1 MTEDDI
7 RLAAEALG
15 VIPRSKTRPKSLE
28 VPPGGLSQAQRQ
40 TQQTL
45 SEGIKS
51 AAERREAEESEA
63 WGKKVEE
70 TTTPSEKIRGGLEA
84 AVALPSGAAMGI
96 LGQLGEGFKLLPPG
110 GANKFVAENTFL
122 PRTEAGQRYFDVM
135 AGGVENAAEAFGET
149 PMGEFLGATFEKVPG
164 IFPVSG
170 AATRAVDEGIMG
182 AGKGIRLASEQARQA
197 GKRTMEA
204 GKDLAQAARA
214 EFATPPIGAIDA
226 SIAAKVLPKTKV
238 RDEAGNP
245 MLLYHG
251 TNKDYE
257 NFSAETMGTKTGNP
271 TSRLGFFFSPSPTE
285 ASRYAADWGKEGGNV
300 RPVYLDIKNPKRLTY
315 KQMNDISMA
324 SFDESLPVNAWKTK
338 EGQEAIRSAGDRA
351 NKMAF
356 DLRQQLINEGY
367 DGAVVKIGGKD
378 EYIAFHPEQIR
389 PALSDPEMK
398 SLMESQGKKAPAPER
413 QVIAAPRNPLGMYS
427 QAEQVAL
434 NLPQQKGTGNQFLA
448 QISKTPGVKPSE
460 LEWTGLT
467 DFLKSKGDK
476 PVTKQEIQQHL
487 DANRVQVK
495 EVVFDDKMPS
505 NNIYDQLPRGYTFIE
520 DTDRDGEFT
529 GKLRIVDSDGDTI
542 ATSDNVEDLM
552 YRAGFDYK
560 EPAPSAVYGEYQLPG
575 GSNYR
580 EVLLTLPS
588 KVDTSGYKV
597 TGSGNQWYLRGP
609 DNQIIEA
616 FPSEAEAKAKIPNR
630 AAASQPELFK
640 STHFNQPNIL
650 AHMRLNDRVDANGDK
665 VLFVEEMQSDWGQ
678 MGKKK
683 GFQSPEELATKN
695 AKLADLKARFDKSIE
710 RFEKAQT
717 RYNNRTPSDNDL
729 DLIMEMRNANNE
741 ADFLRQEIDKIGT
754 VGLPPAPFVQN
765 TEDWVNLSLKRLIT
779 DAVNNGY
786 KKVAFINGEQ
796 SADRYDL
803 SKQVTSIGWKTYDEK
818 AGAVSSAKVVTID
831 MGGEWVVRDGNNDLL
846 AEGFTSKESASQYA
860 ADYAGATVRAE
871 GGNYLYLTLDK
882 DGTVKDVPDGSISS
896 KEQFIGKGLDE
907 IIGKGLAEKIVS
919 EQGGSL
925 SGEGLKIGGEGM
937 KKFYDQI
944 VPATANKLL
953 KKLGG
958 GKLEPMQIGD
968 NQQLGF
974 TITPEMVE
982 LVKKQGLPMFAAGGA
997 VTMAKGGKV
1006 AKGMSGISAAREAMK
1021 AQRREERVQKNL
1033 EAYMGSAEKP
1043 QTYYHATQAPKD
1055 FRKFDLEKRPTPKS
1069 AAAVF
1074 LTPSTDWANEFDMAD
1089 LKTLESATSAA
1100 PRIMPMITR
1109 AKNTFDYDDPGH
1121 VTQVMN
1127 QVELPPG
1134 IDRQHVADEIAGGN
1148 WNFIEDRNI
1157 QKAIKDLGFDSF
1169 NIKEKGVK
1177 NLGVFNPADVKA
1189 LFNRGSYDPT
1199 TEDISKAAGGPVLK
1213 GIAKARAEA
1222 KMSTGGKAVKGADSA
1237 LSGIAAARAAQKA
1250 QRANK
1255 LEEALEAKQPPMT
1268 TPQGTGLPLMPRDQ
1282 GMYIPG
1288 VKQEDL
1294 PRMPKVDKARA
1305 AGKRPEY
1312 TERMEDL
1319 LQSRAA
1325 KKKVDTLIEKGD
1337 ALGMREWYGIEPL
1350 RQVAMDIG
1358 MSPEKFNEFIAQMAS
1373 ASQRNPVDQQNR
1385 MGSYLWHL
1393 SQTGGL
1399 PSNAFLYTNKM
1410 RRGKQGLPEGSPIE
1424 LPSGYGSLAQGDI
1437 FNRGLQIARGD
1448 IEGALPPDKKLGTF
1462 YRNYLGNLRPVTV
1475 DVNAVRGPIIERGDP
1490 RWLASKL
1497 VEKDEEGNVT
1507 GTYFPRKDVQSGLMS
1522 IKQAKE
1528 RPGFWEAAPSGSEYA
1543 GFEDLWQSAAK
1554 RFGIQPAEAQALGWY
1569 GSADVTALKTKPE
1582 LYIDNLER
1590 MIRRTAEQ
1598 TGKNPRQVMEDMLR
1612 GTEYLRKKGGLV
1624 RS

>member
-1 MTEDDI
+1 MGADDMPMKATEW
-7 RLAAEALG
+7 LEKFNKALG
-15 VIPRSKTRPKSLE
+15 KGRLV
-28 VPPGGLSQAQRQ
+28 VPEDYDPATTVDAL
-40 TQQTL
+40 
-45 SEGIKS
+45 
-51 AAERREAEESEA
+51 
-63 WGKKVEE
+63 KK
-70 TTTPSEKIRGGLEA
+70 
-84 AVALPSGAAMGI
+84 ALP
-96 LGQLGEGFKLLPPG
+96 
-110 GANKFVAENTFL
+110 
-122 PRTEAGQRYFDVM
+122 DV
-135 AGGVENAAEAFGET
+135 
-149 PMGEFLGATFEKVPG
+149 
-164 IFPVSG
+164 
-170 AATRAVDEGIMG
+170 
-182 AGKGIRLASEQARQA
+182 
-197 GKRTMEA
+197 
-204 GKDLAQAARA
+204 
-214 EFATPPIGAIDA
+214 
-226 SIAAKVLPKTKV
+226 
-238 RDEAGNP
+238 
-245 MLLYHG
+245 Y
-251 TNKDYE
+251 
-257 NFSAETMGTKTGNP
+257 
-271 TSRLGFFFSPSPTE
+271 
-285 ASRYAADWGKEGGNV
+285 
-300 RPVYLDIKNPKRLTY
+300 
-315 KQMNDISMA
+315 
-324 SFDESLPVNAWKTK
+324 
-338 EGQEAIRSAGDRA
+338 
-351 NKMAF
+351 
-356 DLRQQLINEGY
+356 
-367 DGAVVKIGGKD
+367 
-378 EYIAFHPEQIR
+378 
-389 PALSDPEMK
+389 
-398 SLMESQGKKAPAPER
+398 
-413 QVIAAPRNPLGMYS
+413 
-427 QAEQVAL
+427 
-434 NLPQQKGTGNQFLA
+434 
-448 QISKTPGVKPSE
+448 
-460 LEWTGLT
+460 
-467 DFLKSKGDK
+467 
-476 PVTKQEIQQHL
+476 
-487 DANRVQVK
+487 
-495 EVVFDDKMPS
+495 
-505 NNIYDQLPRGYTFIE
+505 
-520 DTDRDGEFT
+520 
-529 GKLRIVDSDGDTI
+529 
-542 ATSDNVEDLM
+542 
-552 YRAGFDYK
+552 
-560 EPAPSAVYGEYQLPG
+560 
-575 GSNYR
+575 
-580 EVLLTLPS
+580 
-588 KVDTSGYKV
+588 
-597 TGSGNQWYLRGP
+597 
-609 DNQIIEA
+609 
-616 FPSEAEAKAKIPNR
+616 
-630 AAASQPELFK
+630 
-640 STHFNQPNIL
+640 
-650 AHMRLNDRVDANGDK
+650 
-665 VLFVEEMQSDWGQ
+665 
-678 MGKKK
+678 
-683 GFQSPEELATKN
+683 
-695 AKLADLKARFDKSIE
+695 
-710 RFEKAQT
+710 
-717 RYNNRTPSDNDL
+717 
-729 DLIMEMRNANNE
+729 
-741 ADFLRQEIDKIGT
+741 
-754 VGLPPAPFVQN
+754 
-765 TEDWVNLSLKRLIT
+765 
-779 DAVNNGY
+779 
-786 KKVAFINGEQ
+786 
-796 SADRYDL
+796 
-803 SKQVTSIGWKTYDEK
+803 
-818 AGAVSSAKVVTID
+818 
-831 MGGEWVVRDGNNDLL
+831 
-846 AEGFTSKESASQYA
+846 
-860 ADYAGATVRAE
+860 
-871 GGNYLYLTLDK
+871 
-882 DGTVKDVPDGSISS
+882 
-896 KEQFIGKGLDE
+896 
-907 IIGKGLAEKIVS
+907 
-919 EQGGSL
+919 
-925 SGEGLKIGGEGM
+925 
-937 KKFYDQI
+937 
-944 VPATANKLL
+944 
-953 KKLGG
+953 
-958 GKLEPMQIGD
+958 
-968 NQQLGF
+968 
-974 TITPEMVE
+974 
-982 LVKKQGLPMFAAGGA
+982 
-997 VTMAKGGKV
+997 AKGGKV
-1006 AKGMSGISAAREAMK
+1006 TKGALSGLSSAREAMK
-1021 AQRREERVQKNL
+1021 AKRREERVQKNL

-1134 IDRQHVADEIAGGN
+1134 IDRQHVADEISGGN

-1169 NIKEKGVK
+1169 NVKEKGVK

-1325 KKKVDTLIEKGD
+1325 KKKVDTLIQKGD

-1410 RRGKQGLPEGSPIE
+1410 RRGKQGLPEGTPIE
-1424 LPSGYGSLAQGDI
+1424 LPPGYGSLAQGDI

-1462 YRNYLGNLRPVTV
+1462 YRTYLGNLRPVTV
-1475 DVNAVRGPIIERGDP
+1475 DVNAVRGPIIEFGDP

-1507 GTYFPRKDVQSGLMS
+1507 GTYFPRKAVQSGLMS